1 MSASPGAYLTSIQ
14 SGVWYKISD
23 NEWMLP
29 VFINATITS
38 NQTYGPFVSPKPIQ
52 ITTAIVLTVSAVSG
66 TSPTL
71 TVNWVNY
78 DVVAAI
84 NGVYESGWSGT
95 WFSNVS
101 ATGSYSSIST
111 YTYYGVFT
119 ISVTVGGTSPS
130 FTATLTIYAIM

>member
-1 MSASPGAYLTSIQ
+1 
-14 SGVWYKISD
+14 
-23 NEWMLP
+23 MLP

-38 NQTYGPFVSPKPIQ
+38 NQTYGPYVSPKPIQ
-52 ITTAIVLTVSAVSG
+52 TALYALLTVTAVSG

-71 TVNWVNY
+71 SVSVTVY
-78 DVVAAI
+78 DIVAAL
-84 NGVYESGWSGT
+84 NGVYEGGYGGP

-101 ATGSYSSIST
+101 STGTYGVSGT